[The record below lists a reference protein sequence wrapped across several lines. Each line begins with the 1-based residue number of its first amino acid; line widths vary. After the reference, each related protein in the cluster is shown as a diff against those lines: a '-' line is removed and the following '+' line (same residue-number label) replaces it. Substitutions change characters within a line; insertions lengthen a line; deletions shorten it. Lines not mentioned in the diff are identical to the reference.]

1 MAIDWSKEEIIQL
14 RAVLLTQIDILAD
27 WDWNHAKQD
36 LKIIADILELKVEP
50 YEEPSPL
57 ILSSGLMTFEP
68 SRSAQAQS
76 RLPRFDQADQTRRRR
91 RPKVDYDPSI
101 LAAAQFLFGHIP
113 AFNSHLD
120 KNIFSLETD
129 QPVLFKL
136 ITEFSKVYRVRLM
149 IYELCSTDWAF
160 NKLLVWDESLKTK
173 TLSFFDDEPD
183 RWSKTKELFDRELA
197 RGTNDEPVD
206 TW

>member
-136 ITEFSKVYRVRLM
+136 ITEFSKVYRWSQF
-149 IYELCSTDWAF
+149 Y
-160 NKLLVWDESLKTK
+160 
-173 TLSFFDDEPD
+173 LSYHQRKKKRNGNF
-183 RWSKTKELFDRELA
+183 
-197 RGTNDEPVD
+197 
-206 TW
+206 

>member
-160 NKLLVWDESLKTK
+160 NKLLAWDESLKTVD
-173 TLSFFDDEPD
+173 FDDEPD